1 MYQISANSDE
11 KRAQDPQNTENWGYC
26 YMGAMPKRGSIYPI
40 FEPDL
45 PADKRR
51 LYEKFLRS
59 ISIRLD
65 ARVITTDGR
74 TDRRTCLD
82 RHRILR

>member
-1 MYQISANSDE
+1 
-11 KRAQDPQNTENWGYC
+11 
-26 YMGAMPKRGSIYPI
+26 MGAMPKRGPIYPI
-40 FEPDL
+40 FELDL

-51 LYEKFLRS
+51 LRAKFWGN

-65 ARVITTDGR
+65 ARVITTD
-74 TDRRTCLD
+74 RRTWLY